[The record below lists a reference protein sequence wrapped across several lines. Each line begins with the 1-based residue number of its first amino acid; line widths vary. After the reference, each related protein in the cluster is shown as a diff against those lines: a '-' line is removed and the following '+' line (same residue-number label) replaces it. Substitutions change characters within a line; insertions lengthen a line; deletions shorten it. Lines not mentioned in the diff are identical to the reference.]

1 VFVVARDSE
10 LMAPR
15 DAEYRR
21 ALGLA
26 ADEQLPAALGTVGG
40 SRGGHTGR
48 INQATTGRPAEWHTA
63 ARKLAAELDPDRA
76 PAKRKKRRRAK
87 AGRARL
93 SQTIGSAVPGAGAEL
108 HARLAGQQN
117 AGPSS

>member
-1 VFVVARDSE
+1 MTSRDT
-10 LMAPR
+10 
-15 DAEYRR
+15 EYRR

-26 ADEQLPAALGTVGG
+26 ADDEMPASLGTVGG
-40 SRGGHTGR
+40 SRG
-48 INQATTGRPAEWHTA
+48 
-63 ARKLAAELDPDRA
+63 LDPDRA